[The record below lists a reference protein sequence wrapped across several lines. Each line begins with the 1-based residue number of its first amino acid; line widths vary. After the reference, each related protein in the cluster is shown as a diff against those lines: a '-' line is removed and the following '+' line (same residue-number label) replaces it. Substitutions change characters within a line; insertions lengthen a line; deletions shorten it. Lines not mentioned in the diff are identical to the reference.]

1 MLHSIPSHVIV
12 LQVEMEKRMKGIK
25 KTLGMHL
32 KVLEEKKKHR
42 LAVIQ
47 EQKLLLPLPLT
58 GMRGTHS
65 MRTFII
71 AIAVRLFCGFSMYCI

>member
-1 MLHSIPSHVIV
+1 LYFIV
-12 LQVEMEKRMKGIK
+12 LQVEMEKRMKGIE

-47 EQKLLLPLPLT
+47 EQKLLLPLPLPLP

-65 MRTFII
+65 MRTFF
-71 AIAVRLFCGFSMYCI
+71 IAVRLSCYALHTFLN

>member
-1 MLHSIPSHVIV
+1 
-12 LQVEMEKRMKGIK
+12 MKGIE

-32 KVLEEKKKHR
+32 KVLEEKKSHR

-58 GMRGTHS
+58 LTGMRGTHS
-65 MRTFII
+65 MRTSII
-71 AIAVRLFCGFSMYCI
+71 AIGVRLFLWFFDVLCVTLTFMS

>member
-1 MLHSIPSHVIV
+1 
-12 LQVEMEKRMKGIK
+12 MKGIE

-47 EQKLLLPLPLT
+47 EQKVLLPLPLPHKLP
-58 GMRGTHS
+58 GMRGTNS
-65 MRTFII
+65 MRTFFI
-71 AIAVRLFCGFSMYCI
+71 AIAVRLFCYSRLYCLRSMPF